1 MEPQE
6 LYTVR
11 ALFERYY
18 ARLCEFAHSIVA
30 CRDTAQDLVQDVFV
44 AVLEDDPLRRMPTT
58 GIQGYL
64 YGMVKHAALN
74 NVRRRAIGLRV
85 MANCALTDV
94 EEAAIE
100 RDIMRAEI
108 FGELYSAL
116 GGLPKGCADVCK
128 MAYFDG
134 KKNQEIADALGVS
147 INTVKS
153 QKQRAIQLLRQR
165 LSPQALSVLV
175 WLLQ

>member
-1 MEPQE
+1 MQ
-6 LYTVR
+6 

-18 ARLCEFAHSIVA
+18 ARLCEFAYSIVS

-44 AVLEDDPLRRMPTT
+44 AVLEEGRLERLPPAAIT
-58 GIQGYL
+58 GYL

-74 NVRRRAIGLRV
+74 NTRRRIIGLRV
-85 MANCALTDV
+85 MANYTLTEV

-100 RDIMRAEI
+100 RDMMRAEI
-108 FGELYSAL
+108 FGELHSAL
-116 GGLPKGCADVCK
+116 GSLPKGCADVCK

-134 KKNQEIADALGVS
+134 KKNHEIAYALGVS

-153 QKQRAIQLLRQR
+153 QKQRAMQLLRQR
-165 LSPQALSVLV
+165 LSPQALWMLF
-175 WLLQ
+175 WLIQ